1 LPLGSVIGFFCDR
14 PPGIAAGCGNLDLS
28 FWVFGPV
35 YFISQKI
42 LKFFYGP
49 RKKFEFGRICG
60 FWTLGENL
68 NF

>member
-1 LPLGSVIGFFCDR
+1 VEILTYHFGF
-14 PPGIAAGCGNLDLS
+14 
-28 FWVFGPV
+28 FGPV

-42 LKFFYGP
+42 LNFFYGP
-49 RKKFEFGRICG
+49 KKKFEFGGIGG